1 MRLTRGRRMT
11 WVKYPAAMWTDLRRA
26 LWIALAYAAL
36 GLGVIGIFV
45 PGLPTTPF
53 ILVAAWAAAKSSRRL
68 HQWLL
73 DHRLFGPM
81 VRDWQARG
89 AVSRKA
95 KRMAVLMMSLCAVLM
110 FATAPKWWMAATGT
124 ACMAVVAIWLW
135 RRPE

>member
-1 MRLTRGRRMT
+1 MT
-11 WVKYPAAMWTDLRRA
+11 SVKYPAPMWNDLRRG
-26 LWIALAYAAL
+26 LWIALAYIAL
-36 GLGVIGIFV
+36 GLGIVGVFL

-95 KRMAVLMMSLCAVLM
+95 KRMAVCTMSLCAVLM

>member
-1 MRLTRGRRMT
+1 MT
-11 WVKYPAAMWTDLRRA
+11 SVKYPAPMWTDLRRG
-26 LWIALAYAAL
+26 LWIALAYTAL
-36 GLGVIGIFV
+36 GLGVIGIVV

-73 DHRLFGPM
+73 DHRLFGPV

-95 KRMAVLMMSLCAVLM
+95 KRMAVLTMSLCAVLM

>member
-1 MRLTRGRRMT
+1 MWNNVRRG
-11 WVKYPAAMWTDLRRA
+11 
-26 LWIALAYAAL
+26 LWIALAYVAL
-36 GLGVIGIFV
+36 GLGLLGVFL

-53 ILVAAWAAAKSSRRL
+53 ILVAAWAAAKGSRRL
-68 HQWLL
+68 HEWLL
-73 DHRLFGPM
+73 AHRAFGPM

-95 KRMAVLMMSLCAVLM
+95 KRLATAMMALCAVIM

-124 ACMAVVAIWLW
+124 GIMTLVAIWLW

>member
-1 MRLTRGRRMT
+1 
-11 WVKYPAAMWTDLRRA
+11 MWNDLRRG
-26 LWIALAYAAL
+26 LWIALAYTAL
-36 GLGVIGIFV
+36 GLGVIGV
-45 PGLPTTPF
+45 VLPGLPTTPF

-95 KRMAVLMMSLCAVLM
+95 KRMAVLTMSLCAVLM
-110 FATAPKWWMAATGT
+110 FATAPAWWMAATGT

>member
-1 MRLTRGRRMT
+1 MWNDVRRM
-11 WVKYPAAMWTDLRRA
+11 

-36 GLGVIGIFV
+36 GLGLVGIVV

-53 ILVAAWAAAKSSRRL
+53 VLVAAWAAAKSSRTL
-68 HQWLL
+68 HAWLL

-89 AVSRKA
+89 AVSRRA
-95 KRMAVLMMSLCAVLM
+95 KRMATGMMALCAVIM

-124 ACMAVVAIWLW
+124 ACMAAVAAWLW